1 VDHFQ
6 SCSTSGWDEGQ
17 TRGQWS
23 LAFDGYG
30 NVGVGRAGDNK
41 LLYQEPTTATAPE
54 KTHAS
59 MVLSTKAFQGVD
71 MTLRQKTARQLRV
84 GSKPKLWEVAW
95 VVWNYRDDSHFYYF
109 ILKTNGIELGKAN
122 PDYPRGQRF
131 LYTATEPRFT
141 IGDWDTIR
149 VRQVGSRIDVWVD
162 GKRVVRRLV
171 DSSGVADD
179 QPYTSRRIGM
189 YAEDAR
195 VFFDDVRAGS
205 TQAR

>member
-71 MTLRQKTARQLRV
+71 MTLRQKTARQLKSVRNRTSGKSP
-84 GSKPKLWEVAW
+84 GS
-95 VVWNYRDDSHFYYF
+95 S
-109 ILKTNGIELGKAN
+109 G
-122 PDYPRGQRF
+122 
-131 LYTATEPRFT
+131 T
-141 IGDWDTIR
+141 IGTIR
-149 VRQVGSRIDVWVD
+149 TSTT
-162 GKRVVRRLV
+162 
-171 DSSGVADD
+171 SS
-179 QPYTSRRIGM
+179 
-189 YAEDAR
+189 
-195 VFFDDVRAGS
+195 
-205 TQAR
+205 